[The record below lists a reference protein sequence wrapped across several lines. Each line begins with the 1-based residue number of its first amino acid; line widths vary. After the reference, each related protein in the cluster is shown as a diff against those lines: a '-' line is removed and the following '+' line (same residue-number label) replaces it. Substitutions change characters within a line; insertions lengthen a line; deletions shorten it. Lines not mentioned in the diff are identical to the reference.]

1 MTRRQHAA
9 QRLTTGSVAL
19 AGRLWGRACAWCAR
33 GRRDDLTGW
42 KAALGPILRTASL
55 VVALL
60 IVWLIVRRRPW
71 LLWLLS
77 GWWLA
82 ASWRAGKGAPAT
94 AAEAPPAPPP
104 AADPEDVRMAT
115 LDWIRQQI
123 GDRQGVHLRD
133 LLSHAQAH
141 GMFEGLEVTDFRGHL
156 ERWEIP
162 VRNRVRV
169 RGLGVTVGIHRD
181 DLPAPSV
188 PSPAPAPQEG
198 AEAELHAP

>member
-1 MTRRQHAA
+1 MTRRQRAA
-9 QRLTTGSVAL
+9 QRLTTGAAAL
-19 AGRLWGRACAWCAR
+19 ASRFWDRACAWCAR

-42 KAALGPILRTASL
+42 RAALGPILRATGLL
-55 VVALL
+55 VAAL
-60 IVWLIVRRRPW
+60 IACLIVRRRPW
-71 LLWLLS
+71 LLWVLS

-82 ASWRAGKGAPAT
+82 VSWRAGKAAPR
-94 AAEAPPAPPP
+94 AAEAASEQPQRVAP
-104 AADPEDVRMAT
+104 EEVRQAT
-115 LDWIRQQI
+115 LEWIRQQI

-133 LLSHAQAH
+133 LLQHAHAH
-141 GMFEGLEVTDFRGHL
+141 GMFEGLEVTDFRAHL

-181 DLPAPSV
+181 DLTAPST
-188 PSPAPAPQEG
+188 PSPTPEPQEA